1 MTNQERTKILEM
13 VASGKLT
20 IEQADQLLETLGTQ
34 SLADSEKRPDQS
46 VLPAGFTNFTGEQI
60 AALAA
65 YEVDADYIRVL
76 QEAGLRDLTVKQLI
90 SLKNYEVDADDIV
103 ALREAGFTNL
113 TVKQLISLKNYEVDA
128 DYVRTLQEVGFINL
142 TVEQLISLKEH
153 GG

>member
-20 IEQADQLLETLGTQ
+20 IEQADQLLERLGAQ
-34 SLADSEKRPDQS
+34 NLADAEKRPDQRQRA
-46 VLPAGFTNFTGEQI
+46 AGYTNFTGEQM
-60 AALAA
+60 AALEV
-65 YEVDADYIRVL
+65 YEVDADYIRAL

-103 ALREAGFTNL
+103 ALREAGLRDL

-128 DYVRTLQEVGFINL
+128 DYVRALQEAGFTNL
-142 TVEQLISLKEH
+142 TVEQLIFLKGH